1 MYGLAIFDS
10 GNYAYNLA
18 RILEGKGYECE
29 IVPIPCQIAKN
40 GCGQCIKFKLD
51 YIDMLLTESLNS
63 GIEIRELY
71 KIGIKNGKNE
81 YTKIRWQKQKETEK
95 KQENEE

>member
-18 RILEGKGYECE
+18 RILEQKGYECE

-40 GCGQCIKFKLD
+40 GCGQCIKFKIADLNVLLD
-51 YIDMLLTESLNS
+51 ESANAK
-63 GIEIRELY
+63 IFVRELY
-71 KIGIKNGKNE
+71 KIGIKNDKNE
-81 YTKIRWQKQKETEK
+81 YIKIRLQRIRET
-95 KQENEE
+95 KQEEEN

>member
-18 RILEGKGYECE
+18 RLLEEKNIDCE

-40 GCGQCIKFKLD
+40 GCGQCIKFKLND
-51 YIDMLLTESLNS
+51 RKILLEESKNANIS
-63 GIEIRELY
+63 IREIY
-71 KIGIKNGKNE
+71 KIDTKKGKNE
-81 YTKIRWQKQKETEK
+81 YK
-95 KQENEE
+95 KVN

>member
-18 RILEGKGYECE
+18 RILEQKGYECE

-40 GCGQCIKFKLD
+40 GCGQCIKFKISDLNA
-51 YIDMLLTESLNS
+51 LLNESAS
-63 GIEIRELY
+63 SKIVVRELY
-71 KIGIKNGKNE
+71 KIGIKNNKNE
-81 YTKIRWQKQKETEK
+81 YIKIRAQMIKET
-95 KQENEE
+95 KQEGEN

>member
-18 RILEGKGYECE
+18 RILEQKGYECE

-40 GCGQCIKFKLD
+40 GCGQCIKFKIADLNVLLD
-51 YIDMLLTESLNS
+51 ESANAK
-63 GIEIRELY
+63 IFVRELY
-71 KIGIKNGKNE
+71 KIGIKNDKNE
-81 YTKIRWQKQKETEK
+81 YIKIRLQRIRETKQDE
-95 KQENEE
+95 ENY

>member
-18 RILEGKGYECE
+18 RVLEEKNIKCE

-40 GCGQCIKFKLD
+40 GCGQCIKFELS
-51 YIDMLLTESLNS
+51 DMDKIILESKNS
-63 GIEIRELY
+63 KIGIREVY

-81 YTKIRWQKQKETEK
+81 YTKIR
-95 KQENEE
+95 

>member
-10 GNYAYNLA
+10 GNYAYKIS
-18 RILEGKGYECE
+18 RILEEKGYSCE

-40 GCGQCIKFKLD
+40 GCGQCIKFRLEDVDILLEESKLSK
-51 YIDMLLTESLNS
+51 TAV
-63 GIEIRELY
+63 RELY

-81 YTKIRWQKQKETEK
+81 YTKIRYQKTKETK
-95 KQENEE
+95 RKEEI